1 MKLDEFYGQIV
12 YLIKEKKNQNE
23 ILSEL
28 IRVNSSH
35 RGISARSL
43 NRFISNNNLLNK
55 VSDDELT
62 QIVGEV
68 VNRVGASFGR

>member
-28 IRVNSSH
+28 IRVNGSH